1 MARRSRT
8 AVALERADYV
18 SGDSQL
24 IRRVRGLPSGPASP
38 FATASCLRSP
48 IRDSR
53 SPAGFSLIEILVVT
67 VILAVT
73 AVAVTLAVG
82 GAGGERQLARD
93 AERLRALIGYACEQ
107 AELSGRQIGLSIDHD
122 GYRFSRGE
130 RADWLP
136 ERDGELRPRKWSVSA
151 DALLTRDG
159 QRVDVGAAFPEKPQ
173 LVCFSS
179 GELTAFRLDLALPDS
194 TTRYRLDGRANGE
207 VAGSIVDARV
217 R

>member
-1 MARRSRT
+1 MSPDSR
-8 AVALERADYV
+8 
-18 SGDSQL
+18 L
-24 IRRVRGLPSGPASP
+24 IRRVRGSPSCPASP
-38 FATASCLRSP
+38 FATVSCLRSP
-48 IRDSR
+48 IPHSR

-67 VILAVT
+67 VILAVA

-93 AERLRALIGYACEQ
+93 AERLRALIGFACEQ
-107 AELSGRQIGLSIDHD
+107 AELSGRQIGVSIDHD
-122 GYRFSRGE
+122 GYRFSRSE

-136 ERDGELRPRKWSVSA
+136 EHDGELRPRKWSVNA
-151 DALLTRDG
+151 DAHLTRDG

-179 GELTAFRLDLALPDS
+179 GELTAFRLELALPDS
-194 TTRYRLDGRANGE
+194 TTRYRLDGRANGDL
-207 VAGSIVDARV
+207 AGSIVDARV

>member
-18 SGDSQL
+18 SGDSRL
-24 IRRVRGLPSGPASP
+24 IRRVRGSPSGPASP

-48 IRDSR
+48 IRASR

-159 QRVDVGAAFPEKPQ
+159 QRVDVAAFPEKPQ

-194 TTRYRLDGRANGE
+194 TTRYRLDGRANGD